1 VVSLTV
7 VFPQSKVV
15 VKLQAF
21 FRGRIFQK
29 PVCLSHQ
36 GTKGRDD
43 MNNKVVMITGASK
56 GLGRALTLSFAKEGA
71 RLAICSRSEEKLL
84 KVKAEAQKLGAE
96 VLAVTADISKSR
108 DVERFIAMTEA
119 TYGHIDVLINNASV
133 LGPSPMPLLLDYP
146 EEDFAEVL
154 RINAVSPFLV
164 TRRVIPGMLE
174 RNEGSI
180 INVTS
185 EAGHTGYAGWGAY
198 GISKFAVE
206 GLTQTWADELS
217 DTNIRVNMVDP
228 GEMDTDMHRLAVPDC
243 DYQLAKPED
252 IVDIFLFLASSKSAG
267 TNGQRFE
274 AQAKEEL

>member
-1 VVSLTV
+1 
-7 VFPQSKVV
+7 
-15 VKLQAF
+15 
-21 FRGRIFQK
+21 
-29 PVCLSHQ
+29 
-36 GTKGRDD
+36 

-56 GLGRALTLSFAKEGA
+56 GLGRALTLAFAKEGA

-84 KVKAEAQKLGAE
+84 KVKIEAQKLGAE
-96 VLAVTADISKSR
+96 VLAVTADLSKSR
-108 DVERFIAMTEA
+108 DVERFIALTEG

-243 DYQLAKPED
+243 DYPLAKPED

-274 AQAKEEL
+274 AQAEEEL